1 MQFKKKI
8 ADEFRQNERPD
19 LKGGVVV
26 IFENEVSGWMN
37 ELRDPQHWEP
47 GCVAIDENNKMW
59 LAVGG
64 NPYDGAMEWRK
75 IPEAR
80 IARK

>member
-26 IFENEVSGWMN
+26 IFGNEVAGWMN

-47 GCVAIDENNKMW
+47 GCVANLRRSDRCRHRR
-59 LAVGG
+59 G
-64 NPYDGAMEWRK
+64 
-75 IPEAR
+75 
-80 IARK
+80 